1 MGPARRHCFLAGVVL
16 FAATTSRLLR
26 AEEEESTEPIRL
38 TYQASQ
44 ACPDEIA
51 FVERIRARTTRARV
65 AWPGEAARVFDVR
78 LDGGPPFSGSMTVT
92 EVDHSEG
99 ARHVHA
105 DSCGEVADALAL
117 VVALA
122 IDPRASAQPATA
134 PPIVAPWSSP
144 SPHPVSTG
152 RDKRTWGGASRP
164 SMAEGLGER
173 TPKNATAVQ
182 STQSLFA
189 GADLAV
195 TSGVAPD
202 SMVGASPYVGWRATS
217 TTVFAPSIRIAL
229 VRATSS
235 TGAAPSGSAGFL
247 WTVGR
252 LDACPVAWA
261 VEHLRA
267 TACTRLEAGTLEAA
281 GGNVQAPQTRLRAW
295 FAAGPLARLEWS
307 FLGPVFFDAEATA
320 LFRATNDRFYFMPDT
335 TIYQVPIV
343 GLGAAL
349 GVGSNFL

>member
-1 MGPARRHCFLAGVVL
+1 LVGVVL

-26 AEEEESTEPIRL
+26 AEEEETTEPIRL
-38 TYQASQ
+38 TYEAPQ
-44 ACPDEIA
+44 ACPDEVS
-51 FVERIRARTTRARV
+51 FVERIRARTTRARI
-65 AWPGEAARVFDVR
+65 ARPGEAARVFDVR

-92 EVDHSEG
+92 DVDHSEG
-99 ARHVHA
+99 ARHVQA
-105 DSCGEVADALAL
+105 DSCDEVADALAL

-134 PPIVAPWSSP
+134 PPILVPSP
-144 SPHPVSTG
+144 SPRPHPVSTG
-152 RDKRTWGGASRP
+152 RDKRPWGRAPRASL
-164 SMAEGLGER
+164 AERFGER
-173 TPKNATAVQ
+173 TPKNATAAP

-202 SMVGASPYVGWRATS
+202 SMVGASPYVGWRAIS
-217 TTVFAPSIRIAL
+217 TTAFAPSIRIAL

-235 TGAAPSGSAGFL
+235 TGAAASGSAGFL

-261 VEHLRA
+261 VDRLRA

-295 FAAGPLARLEWS
+295 FAAGPLARMEWS
-307 FLGPVFFDAEATA
+307 FLGPVFLDAEATA
-320 LFRATNDRFYFMPDT
+320 LFRATNDRFYFIPDT

-343 GLGAAL
+343 GMGAAV
-349 GVGSNFL
+349 GVGTHFL